1 MGGGTKYDLFKSEDA
16 KMIDVIGEGRCQT
29 CMIGGMLLS
38 FMKVERDT
46 AVGDFPD
53 GSKSG
58 FELLEQHFSMDE
70 LHLMELAFENED
82 VSNYFIHDFSE
93 EEDYD
98 MFYDTMEDI
107 EEFRV
112 RAGKKERGTLTESI
126 MRGIINNTL
135 KHGEF
140 KPHLD
145 W

>member
-1 MGGGTKYDLFKSEDA
+1 
-16 KMIDVIGEGRCQT
+16 
-29 CMIGGMLLS
+29 MLLS